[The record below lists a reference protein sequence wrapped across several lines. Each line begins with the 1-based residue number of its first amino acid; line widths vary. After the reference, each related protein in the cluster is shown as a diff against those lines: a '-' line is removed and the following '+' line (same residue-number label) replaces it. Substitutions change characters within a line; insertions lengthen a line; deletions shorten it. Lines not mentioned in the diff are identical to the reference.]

1 LLFTKTKYKIAI
13 YTDTLTEKDKMEL
26 NDNTNEDQTQKLT
39 RKTNSN
45 L

>member
-26 NDNTNEDQTQKLT
+26 NDNTNEDQNTEIDKEN
-39 RKTNSN
+39 KF
-45 L
+45 